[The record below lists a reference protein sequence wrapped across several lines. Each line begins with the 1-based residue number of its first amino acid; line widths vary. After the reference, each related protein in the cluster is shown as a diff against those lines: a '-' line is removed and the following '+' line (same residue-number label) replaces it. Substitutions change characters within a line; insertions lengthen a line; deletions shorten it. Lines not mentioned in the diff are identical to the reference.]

1 MRVLRDRRDGQ
12 PGTDEDR
19 SDGPA
24 SHIAWVAETLASMP
38 AALARSISTTQRIEP
53 ADVPTV
59 RRLLP
64 SLGERYGLRARLEL
78 DEGYVTIWFDRR
90 TAKTVSD

>member
-1 MRVLRDRRDGQ
+1 M
-12 PGTDEDR
+12 
-19 SDGPA
+19 
-24 SHIAWVAETLASMP
+24 
-38 AALARSISTTQRIEP
+38 QRIEP

-64 SLGERYGLRARLEL
+64 SLGERYGLRARLEH